1 MVKLILFTAVA
12 GLASAQL
19 VNQVTGGQRA
29 VIDSI
34 ADLSESAANYRNSF
48 FESTV
53 DWAKTLST
61 EAWEQIEELLP
72 TGPFEGAPKKNV
84 VKRPDSEWDSITTM
98 DIFPD
103 HQMRSKNGSD
113 LGVDDVKQH
122 VGYLDVDTNKHFFY
136 WFFESRNDPKTDPI
150 VLWLNGGPGCSSLT
164 GLFFELGPS
173 SIKSDGKSLKF
184 NPHAWNNK
192 ASVIF
197 LDQPLNVGYSYGE
210 GVSDTVAAG
219 KDVYAFLALFFKT
232 FPEYADLDF
241 HIAGESYAGHY
252 IPVFAKEIIEHSS
265 GKSVEHFPEEFSVM
279 SVSERAAKAPKINLK
294 TVLIGNGL
302 TDPLVQ
308 YEKYPDMACGKGGY
322 EAVLSPTECQ
332 AMEDSYPRCASLIQS
347 CYNSQ
352 SAWTCV
358 PAALYCN
365 NAMIGPYQK
374 TGRNVYDIRSGC
386 EDTSNLCYPQMGWIQ
401 KYLNQKSVME
411 KLGAE
416 VDSYESCNMNINRNF
431 LFNGDWMKP
440 YYTAVPILLDA
451 GLSVLIYAGDADYI
465 CNHVG
470 NLAWVEALEWSGGE
484 KFGPKKLQ
492 KWKMS
497 QDVGDVKAGT
507 QVGETKNHK
516 NFTWLRLYSAGHMT
530 PYDQPESSY
539 EMLEQWLGG
548 RRDFS

>member
-1 MVKLILFTAVA
+1 MYKLALLSTVGIV
-12 GLASAQL
+12 SAQL
-19 VNQVTGGQRA
+19 VNQANGAQNTY
-29 VIDSI
+29 IDSI
-34 ADLSESAANYRNSF
+34 ADLSDSAANFRNSF
-48 FESTV
+48 FESTLE
-53 DWAKTLST
+53 WADSLST
-61 EAWEQIEELLP
+61 SAWEQIEELLP
-72 TGPFEGAPKKNV
+72 TGPFEGAPQKNV
-84 VKRPDSEWDSITTM
+84 VKRPDSEWDTITKL
-98 DIFPD
+98 DIFPA
-103 HQMRSKNGSD
+103 HQMRSKTGAD

-122 VGYLDVDTNKHFFY
+122 VGYLDVDSNKHFFY
-136 WFFESRNDPKTDPI
+136 WFFESRSNPKTDPI

-173 SIKSDGKSLKF
+173 SINSDGKTLKY
-184 NPHAWNNK
+184 NPYAWNNN

-241 HIAGESYAGHY
+241 HISGESYAGHY
-252 IPVFAKEIIEHSS
+252 IPVFAKEILEHNT
-265 GKSVEHFPEEFSVM
+265 GKSVEHLPAEFGAM
-279 SVSERAAKAPKINLK
+279 STTERIEKAPKINLK

-308 YEKYPDMACGKGGY
+308 YEKYPDQACGRGAY

-352 SAWTCV
+352 SAWSCV

-374 TGRNVYDIRSGC
+374 TGRNVYDIRSNC

-401 KYLNQKSVME
+401 KYLNQASVMK

-440 YYTAVPILLDA
+440 YYLAVPVLLEA
-451 GLSVLIYAGDADYI
+451 GIPVLIYAGDADFI
-465 CNHVG
+465 CYAGG
-470 NLAWVEALEWSGGE
+470 NLAWTNALEWSGHE
-484 KFGPKKLQ
+484 KYA
-492 KWKMS
+492 
-497 QDVGDVKAGT
+497 KASLKNWHANGKIHG
-507 QVGETKNHK
+507 QTKNHG
-516 NFTWLRLYSAGHMT
+516 NFTYLSIYEAGHMV
-530 PYDQPESSY
+530 PFDQPEASLAFFNTWIQGS
-539 EMLEQWLGG
+539 
-548 RRDFS
+548 RTFA